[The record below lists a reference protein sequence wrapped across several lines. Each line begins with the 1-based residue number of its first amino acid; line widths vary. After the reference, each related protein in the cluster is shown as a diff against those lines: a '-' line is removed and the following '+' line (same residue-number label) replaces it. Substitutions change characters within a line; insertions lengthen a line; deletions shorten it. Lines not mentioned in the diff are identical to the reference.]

1 MANNSLGSLSPPTV
15 LDVNCHLSERGV
27 TDIGLK
33 VPALREA
40 FATLLASIHNQDFL
54 FVVGKRIVMRLAA
67 ANNQDVVG
75 VLLAYEA
82 LIRFLRTSSNQES
95 IKAELSSCDHHYNFL
110 DVFYE
115 LILFGCFI
123 NGSKPQPFKGGFL
136 ERLLALFSM
145 WDVDVWEPAAELYFT
160 VLIVSVEYLLM
171 PRYTNSRD
179 CILNSVTL
187 CWMCVSFVNKIT
199 LQSLLKYCSLSLWS

>member
-160 VLIVSVEYLLM
+160 VLIDYLTELVEVLFTQPLELTSD
-171 PRYTNSRD
+171 PAALATTVQR
-179 CILNSVTL
+179 
-187 CWMCVSFVNKIT
+187 
-199 LQSLLKYCSLSLWS
+199 LLKLHVQLMMDILEEL